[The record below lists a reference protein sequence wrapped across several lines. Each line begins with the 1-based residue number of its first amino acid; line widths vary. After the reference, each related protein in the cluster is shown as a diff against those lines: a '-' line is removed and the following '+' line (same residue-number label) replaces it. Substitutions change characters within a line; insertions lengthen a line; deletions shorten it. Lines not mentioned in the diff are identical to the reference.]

1 MFLRPA
7 LIGLTLIAA
16 LPASAQDA
24 AAPTATADPAG
35 TAIATPEAQPSAEVP
50 GAPASLIAQIA
61 GPDGAAL
68 GSAVAAPTASG
79 VMLLTLTLT
88 GLPPGIHGA
97 HIHDIGTCTGPDFD
111 SAGGHL
117 AGDRQHGV
125 MTDGGAHPGDLPN
138 LHVPDSGAL
147 QVQFFAP
154 DLTPE
159 LMTDADG
166 TALVIHDLP
175 DDYTGQPSGNAGARI
190 ACGAFA
196 VAE

>member
-7 LIGLTLIAA
+7 LISLTLMAA
-16 LPASAQDA
+16 LPALAQDA
-24 AAPTATADPAG
+24 AAPTVPTVP
-35 TAIATPEAQPSAEVP
+35 TATPDAQPSAEVP

-97 HIHDIGTCTGPDFD
+97 HIHEVGTCTGPDFD
-111 SAGGHL
+111 SAGGHV
-117 AGDRQHGV
+117 AGDHQHGV

-138 LHVPDSGAL
+138 LQVPETGAV
-147 QVQFFAP
+147 QVQFFAH

-159 LMTDADG
+159 FLTDADG
-166 TALVIHDLP
+166 AALVVHDMP
-175 DDYTGQPSGNAGARI
+175 DDYSGQPSGNAGARI

-196 VAE
+196 AAE